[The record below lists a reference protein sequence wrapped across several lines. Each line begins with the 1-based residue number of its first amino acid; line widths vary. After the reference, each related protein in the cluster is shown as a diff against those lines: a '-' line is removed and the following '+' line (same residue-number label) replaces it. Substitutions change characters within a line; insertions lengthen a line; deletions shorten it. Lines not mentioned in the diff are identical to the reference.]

1 MGLFDLLR
9 PPDSA
14 DRDLLLLR
22 AVKREMPNAPEED
35 AKIVAAVVG
44 LLGQVAY
51 WDRPYLPEEEE
62 PIRQAL
68 SRVGGLAPEGA
79 ERICAVLRGSI
90 TRVAEVEAREYA
102 RFLLDLADREL
113 RLYVLDL
120 LLDVAAADQNVSVA
134 EMTLIRR
141 LTDALGLS
149 QAEYNA
155 SQARHEGKLASRRLT

>member
-1 MGLFDLLR
+1 MGLFDLFR
-9 PPDSA
+9 A
-14 DRDLLLLR
+14 QGAGDRDLVLLR
-22 AVKREMPNAPEED
+22 AVREQMPTADVEE

-62 PIRQAL
+62 PIRRAL
-68 SRVGGLAPEGA
+68 ARVGGLAPEGA
-79 ERICAVLRGSI
+79 ERICSVLRDSI
-90 TRVAEVEAREYA
+90 TKIAEVEAREYA
-102 RFLLDLADREL
+102 RFLRELADRDL

-141 LTDALGLS
+141 LTDALGLT
-149 QAEYNA
+149 QEEYNA
-155 SQARHEGKLASRRLT
+155 SQARHEERLASRRL